1 MYQKLHLRLNLR
13 LHFKIE
19 LRFKLHML
27 MHLLLYKSSKNNS
40 LKGELKGSLNV
51 AFKSAPKIF
60 FQGTLKV
67 WKKCEEI
74 DTFEVV
80 IDGLLDS
87 AIESVLEAPRD
98 AINSLYKDAQETTV
112 TFKQNFVNML
122 IFQLLL
128 FMFNLSK
135 MQVINRDSAG
145 WRRGVK
151 TTVYSTSTRSRGG
164 HVTISTT
171 FKEIE

>member
-1 MYQKLHLRLNLR
+1 MYQKLQLRLNLR
-13 LHFKIE
+13 VHFKIE
-19 LRFKLHML
+19 LRFILHML
-27 MHLLLYKSSKNNS
+27 MHLLVCKSSKNNS

-51 AFKSAPKIF
+51 AFKSATKIF

-67 WKKCEEI
+67 GKKCKEK
-74 DTFEVV
+74 DSFEVV

-87 AIESVLEAPRD
+87 AIESVLEGAPRD

-112 TFKQNFVNML
+112 TFKQNFINML

-135 MQVINRDSAG
+135 MQVINRGSAG
-145 WRRGVK
+145 
-151 TTVYSTSTRSRGG
+151 
-164 HVTISTT
+164 
-171 FKEIE
+171 

>member
-51 AFKSAPKIF
+51 ALKSAPKIF

-67 WKKCEEI
+67 GKKCEEK
-74 DTFEVV
+74 DTFEAV

-87 AIESVLEAPRD
+87 ATESVLEGAPRD

-128 FMFNLSK
+128 YMFNLSK

-145 WRRGVK
+145 
-151 TTVYSTSTRSRGG
+151 
-164 HVTISTT
+164 
-171 FKEIE
+171 

>member
-1 MYQKLHLRLNLR
+1 M
-13 LHFKIE
+13 
-19 LRFKLHML
+19 
-27 MHLLLYKSSKNNS
+27 
-40 LKGELKGSLNV
+40 
-51 AFKSAPKIF
+51 
-60 FQGTLKV
+60 
-67 WKKCEEI
+67 
-74 DTFEVV
+74 

-112 TFKQNFVNML
+112 TFKQNFINML

-145 WRRGVK
+145 
-151 TTVYSTSTRSRGG
+151 
-164 HVTISTT
+164 
-171 FKEIE
+171 